1 MIYFN
6 RQINLL
12 GEQNQKNL
20 KNKSIAIIGCGGLGC
35 TIATALSGS
44 GIGTIYLID
53 FDKIEIHNI
62 HRQIA
67 FKLDDIDKYKC
78 EALANSCKQRVEYS
92 QFIPLVKTFDQFINE
107 ELCVDLIIDA
117 TDNLETRSKIDKY
130 CKLNN
135 IPWIYGSVE
144 EFNGQVAFFDKV
156 NFDEVFNIQ
165 EPVTKSQVAPMV
177 MQIASFQS
185 NLALRFL
192 ANLPIKKD
200 KLYYI
205 YYNDE
210 GELIQH
216 SFGF

>member
-92 QFIPLVKTFDQFINE
+92 QFIPLVKTFDEFINE
-107 ELCVDLIIDA
+107 GLCVDLIIDA

>member
-92 QFIPLVKTFDQFINE
+92 QFIPLVKTFDEFINE
-107 ELCVDLIIDA
+107 GLCVDLIIDA
-117 TDNLETRSKIDKY
+117 TDNLETRK
-130 CKLNN
+130 
-135 IPWIYGSVE
+135 
-144 EFNGQVAFFDKV
+144 
-156 NFDEVFNIQ
+156 
-165 EPVTKSQVAPMV
+165 
-177 MQIASFQS
+177 
-185 NLALRFL
+185 
-192 ANLPIKKD
+192 IKKNKRVKSRLLGKD
-200 KLYYI
+200 KEKSTSMDNRTYYATK
-205 YYNDE
+205 YFK
-210 GELIQH
+210 ELERNI
-216 SFGF
+216 

>member
-92 QFIPLVKTFDQFINE
+92 QFIPLVKTFDQFINQ